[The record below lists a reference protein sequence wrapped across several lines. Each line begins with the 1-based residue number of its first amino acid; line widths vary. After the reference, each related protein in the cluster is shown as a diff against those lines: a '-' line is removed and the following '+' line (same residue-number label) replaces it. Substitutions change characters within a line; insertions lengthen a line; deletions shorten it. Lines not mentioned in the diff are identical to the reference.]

1 MPIGDMSRQLK
12 ISSHFLTRI
21 LQKLLKYGWLVSC
34 RGPNGGIKL
43 AKNAGDIR
51 VMDIVSYID
60 GLKLFNNC
68 ILGLAGCNERH
79 RRPLHVSWAGHRA
92 EISKDFNHLKVKD
105 LSGMITE
112 NPWYLTGV
120 KNQLIK

>member
-1 MPIGDMSRQLK
+1 M
-12 ISSHFLTRI
+12 
-21 LQKLLKYGWLVSC
+21 KYGWLVSC

-43 AKNAGDIR
+43 TKNAGDIR
-51 VMDIVSYID
+51 VMDIVSCID

-79 RRPLHVSWAGHRA
+79 RGPLHVSWAGHRA

>member
-1 MPIGDMSRQLK
+1 MLYSASHQEEEYVPIGDMSRQLK
-12 ISSHFLTRI
+12 ISSYFLTRI
-21 LQKLLKYGWLVSC
+21 LQKLSKYGWLVSC

-68 ILGLAGCNERH
+68 ILGLAGCKVETSPSAACQLG
-79 RRPLHVSWAGHRA
+79 RP
-92 EISKDFNHLKVKD
+92 
-105 LSGMITE
+105 SG
-112 NPWYLTGV
+112 GD
-120 KNQLIK
+120 KQRF